1 MTLALTMVMIFQQFF
16 VYADDDYDDDD
27 DADDAIL
34 AQVEVLPSR
43 GALPAAVLR
52 QPRRLGGLCLCLRR
66 RRRCLPLSVGA
77 CAPGP
82 PRGACGRGRGAIF
95 LGGRVVDEKVQS
107 SKGVLSSEGRLRSE
121 GVLLSSE
128 GVQIAEGPAPA
139 ENEPLRVL
147 ASWSR
152 RTRCSR
158 RSRRT

>member
-1 MTLALTMVMIFQQFF
+1 MSPPPPLLPASKRRRLRSRASKRRLWERTRCQFF
-16 VYADDDYDDDD
+16 
-27 DADDAIL
+27 
-34 AQVEVLPSR
+34 
-43 GALPAAVLR
+43 GW
-52 QPRRLGGLCLCLRR
+52 GG
-66 RRRCLPLSVGA
+66 
-77 CAPGP
+77 
-82 PRGACGRGRGAIF
+82 
-95 LGGRVVDEKVQS
+95 VDEKVQS

>member
-1 MTLALTMVMIFQQFF
+1 MSPPSLPLPASKRRRLRSRASKRRLWERTRCQFF
-16 VYADDDYDDDD
+16 
-27 DADDAIL
+27 
-34 AQVEVLPSR
+34 
-43 GALPAAVLR
+43 
-52 QPRRLGGLCLCLRR
+52 
-66 RRRCLPLSVGA
+66 
-77 CAPGP
+77 
-82 PRGACGRGRGAIF
+82 F
-95 LGGRVVDEKVQS
+95 LGGVVDEKVQS

-139 ENEPLRVL
+139 ENEPLRVF

>member
-1 MTLALTMVMIFQQFF
+1 MSP
-16 VYADDDYDDDD
+16 
-27 DADDAIL
+27 
-34 AQVEVLPSR
+34 PSPP
-43 GALPAAVLR
+43 LPASKR
-52 QPRRLGGLCLCLRR
+52 RRLRSRASKRR
-66 RRRCLPLSVGA
+66 LWEGA
-77 CAPGP
+77 WCQ
-82 PRGACGRGRGAIF
+82 
-95 LGGRVVDEKVQS
+95 LGEEAVDGKARS
-107 SKGVLSSEGRLRSE
+107 SEGVLSSEGRLRSE